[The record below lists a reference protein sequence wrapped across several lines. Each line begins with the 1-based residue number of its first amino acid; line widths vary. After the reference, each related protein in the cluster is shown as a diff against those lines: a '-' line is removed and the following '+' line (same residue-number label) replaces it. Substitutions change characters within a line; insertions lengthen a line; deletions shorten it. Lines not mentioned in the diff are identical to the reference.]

1 MKESYLLSRTM
12 VAVTLCA
19 LGAVTAQASAY
30 KIPEQSTRSMALSAA
45 YVAGADS
52 ADASYF
58 NPANMSW
65 VEGNALLE
73 AGLTYIHLPKVEFR
87 GTVAGT
93 PADADSKTEDF
104 LLPYF
109 HYISPKVDRWR
120 FGLSLTEPGGLSKK
134 WYNDVQKMKAEEFS
148 LKVIELNPTISYEIS
163 PELSVGAGIRGL
175 YSDGKVKAYLANAYA
190 ENMTGDTFE
199 VGYNLAISYRPQPE
213 TTLSVTYR
221 SNVDLDLE
229 GSATGFIAVGSPQL
243 PYYDTNGG
251 VSVPLPATLV
261 LAAAH
266 TFGDTRVEVL
276 YERTYWSA
284 YEKLD
289 FHFDDATVD
298 ALFGAPIDKNWSD
311 TNTFRIGVTHRYDE
325 KWTLMAGYAYD
336 ETPIPEATL
345 GFELP
350 DADAHVFS
358 AGAIMQVDEAFEV
371 GFSILYDHKQERTIH
386 APPNENGING
396 TFKKGGAILTNV
408 SIGYRF

>member
-1 MKESYLLSRTM
+1 MNGHKLLYRAM
-12 VAVTLCA
+12 VAVGISTIFVSA
-19 LGAVTAQASAY
+19 AYASAY

-73 AGLTYIHLPKVEFR
+73 AGLTYIHLPRVEYR

-109 HYISPKVDRWR
+109 HYVSPKVERWR
-120 FGLSLTEPGGLSKK
+120 FGLSLVEPGGLSKK
-134 WYNDVQKMKAEEFS
+134 WYSDIQKMKAEEFT
-148 LKVIELNPTISYEIS
+148 LRVIELNPTVSYEIT
-163 PELSVGAGIRGL
+163 PKLSIGAGLRGI

-190 ENMTGDTFE
+190 ENMTGDTVEF
-199 VGYNLAISYRPQPE
+199 GYNLALSFRPEPE

-221 SNVDLDLE
+221 SNVDLNLE
-229 GSATGFIAVGSPQL
+229 GSSTGFIAVGSAQL
-243 PYYDTNGG
+243 PYYDTSGG
-251 VSVPLPATLV
+251 VTVPLPASLV

-266 TFGDTRVEVL
+266 DFGDTRVEIL
-276 YERTYWSA
+276 YERTYWSK

-289 FHFDDATVD
+289 FYFDDTTVD

-311 TNTFRIGVTHRYDE
+311 SNTFRIGVTHRLDE

-350 DADAHVFS
+350 DADAHIFS
-358 AGAIMQVDEAFEV
+358 AGAIMQIDSEFEV
-371 GFSILYDHKQERTIH
+371 GFSMLYDRKNERNVHT
-386 APPNENGING
+386 PPNENGIEG
-396 TFKKGGAILTNV
+396 TFKKGGAVLTNI
-408 SIGYRF
+408 SLGYRF